1 MAEMASNDRGAG
13 RGCQSNS
20 KSSSSSGSDESST
33 EEERLRRLFQACDR
47 DGDGF
52 IDRSVMVIVVECV
65 QYTFWCLLSDRSII
79 KKYKFYNA

>member
-1 MAEMASNDRGAG
+1 MTSLAIKECGHEEGSQA
-13 RGCQSNS
+13 NS

-52 IDRSVMVIVVECV
+52 IDRLVLPDKAFGGS
-65 QYTFWCLLSDRSII
+65 SR
-79 KKYKFYNA
+79 